1 VGTVDEPIDER
12 IYGLDIETDTTVD
25 GLDPAVSPVVTAA
38 LSTAA
43 GDEVFEGPEAGLLA
57 ALDGRLRD
65 LPPGVVVTWNGA
77 TFDLPFV
84 ADRAAAVGVP
94 LGLRLDPDPT
104 VVLHRDPLAGHLG
117 AYRATWHGH
126 GHVDAYRVYRA
137 DVGRVLRVSCGL
149 KSVARMVGLA
159 AVEVDRER
167 IHELSPA
174 ALAAYVASDARL
186 ARMLAVRRLPGV
198 LAGLAV
204 LAGPPSSATA

>member
-1 VGTVDEPIDER
+1 M
-12 IYGLDIETDTTVD
+12 
-25 GLDPAVSPVVTAA
+25 
-38 LSTAA
+38 
-43 GDEVFEGPEAGLLA
+43 
-57 ALDGRLRD
+57 
-65 LPPGVVVTWNGA
+65 
-77 TFDLPFV
+77 
-84 ADRAAAVGVP
+84 
-94 LGLRLDPDPT
+94 
-104 VVLHRDPLAGHLG
+104 
-117 AYRATWHGH
+117 
-126 GHVDAYRVYRA
+126 YRA

-204 LAGPPSSATA
+204 LAGPPSPATA

>member
-1 VGTVDEPIDER
+1 MHEL

-43 GDEVFEGPEAGLLA
+43 GDEVFTGDEAALLA
-57 ALDGRLRD
+57 ALDERLRD
-65 LPPGVVVTWNGA
+65 LPPGVIATWNGA

-84 ADRAAAVGVP
+84 ADRAAVCGVA
-94 LGLRLDPDPT
+94 LGLRLTRDPT

-117 AYRATWHGH
+117 AYRATWYAHGH
-126 GHVDAYRVYRA
+126 LDAYRIYRS
-137 DVGRVLRVSCGL
+137 DVGRVLGVSCGL
-149 KSVARMVGLA
+149 KSIARMVGLA

-167 IHELSPA
+167 IHELPPA

-186 ARMLAVRRLPGV
+186 TRLLVVRRLPGA
-198 LAGLAV
+198 LAAQPALRRTAAAV
-204 LAGPPSSATA
+204 TPPY